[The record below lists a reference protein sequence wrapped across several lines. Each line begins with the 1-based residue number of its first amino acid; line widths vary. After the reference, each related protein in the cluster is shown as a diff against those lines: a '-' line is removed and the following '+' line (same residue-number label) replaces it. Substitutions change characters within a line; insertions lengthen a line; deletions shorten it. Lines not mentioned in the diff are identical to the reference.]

1 MINKISDSENLDNE
15 IDLREFKLILKNNWL
30 FVFLFTLVF
39 GALGFCKS
47 YFGKTIYKGEFQIV
61 LEDKNK
67 LKNSPIAS
75 LSSVVDT
82 TSLFGINS
90 SSRSLQT
97 EIGILESPLVLKPI
111 FEYFVDSK
119 KKKGEDLTKLT
130 FQDWKRSLLEIKLLN
145 KTSILNIS
153 YQDEDKDF
161 ILKILDK
168 ISKSYQNYS
177 KLDRTEDINNAIN
190 YLTKSYLQAQINS
203 KDSTDK
209 LQKFAINNRLGNLDG
224 MPYKLGNYEGLPSSN
239 KVNKN
244 YINEFKEN
252 EFTSQPYQSTGRYK
266 NHYAKLQELESEYD
280 RLSALL
286 LPNSQI
292 LKEIKFQIDTLNER
306 LKRPNEII
314 AEFRELLRN
323 ASNDEAVLQ
332 NIDIQLRSLELE
344 KAKQSKPWSLISNP
358 SISNKTVT
366 LSLKRSTAYASVIGL
381 ILSITFILLRDL
393 LFIERI
399 YTKEKFEKYISFPY
413 LKSINIKDEKDQ
425 EEIIKILNKN
435 VLNVKEG
442 LSYGIL
448 ILSEDLLED
457 LNLFLEKFKKLS
469 NQDFLIT
476 NNLMKLENC
485 EEVILITYS
494 NSISIPKLTSFMEK
508 IELCK
513 LNIKG
518 WLFLSL

>member
-1 MINKISDSENLDNE
+1 M
-15 IDLREFKLILKNNWL
+15 
-30 FVFLFTLVF
+30 
-39 GALGFCKS
+39 
-47 YFGKTIYKGEFQIV
+47 
-61 LEDKNK
+61 
-67 LKNSPIAS
+67 
-75 LSSVVDT
+75 
-82 TSLFGINS
+82 
-90 SSRSLQT
+90 
-97 EIGILESPLVLKPI
+97 
-111 FEYFVDSK
+111 
-119 KKKGEDLTKLT
+119 T

-366 LSLKRSTAYASVIGL
+366 LSLKR
-381 ILSITFILLRDL
+381 
-393 LFIERI
+393 
-399 YTKEKFEKYISFPY
+399 
-413 LKSINIKDEKDQ
+413 
-425 EEIIKILNKN
+425 
-435 VLNVKEG
+435 
-442 LSYGIL
+442 
-448 ILSEDLLED
+448 
-457 LNLFLEKFKKLS
+457 
-469 NQDFLIT
+469 
-476 NNLMKLENC
+476 
-485 EEVILITYS
+485 
-494 NSISIPKLTSFMEK
+494 
-508 IELCK
+508 
-513 LNIKG
+513 
-518 WLFLSL
+518 